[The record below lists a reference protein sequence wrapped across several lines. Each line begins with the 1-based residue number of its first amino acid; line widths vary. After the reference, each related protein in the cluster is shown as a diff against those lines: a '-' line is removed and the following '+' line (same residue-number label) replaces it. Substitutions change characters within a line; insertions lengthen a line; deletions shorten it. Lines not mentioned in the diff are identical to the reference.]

1 MSLLSKKLSK
11 VIGLSEL
18 EEPIRAELFSVERFE
33 QHGESLA
40 AAHRVT
46 TTPRTGHRLLP
57 RVLDNGSVLLE
68 SYRTI
73 AREVREERAIEPA
86 AEWLVDN
93 YHIVDEQLRE
103 IRDDLPP
110 GFYRELPKL
119 ADGHLEGYP
128 RVYGLAWAFVAHTD
142 SRFDPETLRRFVRAY
157 QRVQLLTIGELW
169 AVAITLRV
177 VLVENLRRLAERIV
191 GGRAARQEADAVA
204 DRLLGVGARPIEPV
218 QQALR
223 QFEDSPLPM
232 AFAVQLVQ
240 RLRDQDPAV
249 MPALRWL
256 EERLAAQ
263 GTTADETVR
272 VEHQRQA
279 AMNVTVRNVI
289 TSMRLISAFDWA
301 EFFESVSLV
310 DAMLWADTGFAAP
323 DFATRD
329 RYRRA
334 IEELSR
340 GSQQTE
346 LEVARRAVLQAKR
359 FPGEAQGASD
369 PPEDRRADPG
379 YYLIANGRVAFEQ
392 ELGFRMPIKTWL
404 LRAYV
409 TQATPRYLGTI
420 AIVSGLILALFLFNS
435 GAAEVGVVGLLLIG
449 LLALVLASDLAIAL
463 VNREVTELLG
473 PRALPRLALRDGVP
487 ADLRTLVVVPTLLT
501 GQAQIAEQI

>member
-110 GFYRELPKL
+110 AFYRELPKL
-119 ADGHLEGYP
+119 AEGHLEGYP

-157 QRVQLLTIGELW
+157 QHVQPLTIGELW
-169 AVAITLRV
+169 AVAITLRI
-177 VLVENLRRLAERIV
+177 VLVENLRRLGDSIV
-191 GGRAARQEADAVA
+191 RGRRARQAADAVA
-204 DRLLGVGARPIEPV
+204 DDLLGVRGPPVKRPMMALEP
-218 QQALR
+218 
-223 QFEDSPLPM
+223 FEDGPLTT

-249 MPALRWL
+249 TPALRWL
-256 EERLAAQ
+256 DRRLAEQ
-263 GTTADETVR
+263 GTTADDIVR

-289 TSMRLISAFDWA
+289 TSMRLMSALDWA
-301 EFFESVSLV
+301 ELFGSVSLV
-310 DAMLWADTGFAAP
+310 DET
-323 DFATRD
+323 
-329 RYRRA
+329 
-334 IEELSR
+334 
-340 GSQQTE
+340 
-346 LEVARRAVLQAKR
+346 
-359 FPGEAQGASD
+359 
-369 PPEDRRADPG
+369 
-379 YYLIANGRVAFEQ
+379 
-392 ELGFRMPIKTWL
+392 
-404 LRAYV
+404 LRA
-409 TQATPRYLGTI
+409 A
-420 AIVSGLILALFLFNS
+420 
-435 GAAEVGVVGLLLIG
+435 
-449 LLALVLASDLAIAL
+449 
-463 VNREVTELLG
+463 
-473 PRALPRLALRDGVP
+473 
-487 ADLRTLVVVPTLLT
+487 
-501 GQAQIAEQI
+501 